1 MAKLLAADASWQ
13 AANACLDT
21 HGGFGFAREFDV
33 ERKFRETR
41 LYQVAPVS
49 TNMILSFLAQNVLGL
64 PRSY

>member
-1 MAKLLAADASWQ
+1 MARLLAADASWQ